1 MTDIVNIPVLLVTF
15 QTIFQVLMVMNILN
29 IDGIMTQSK

>member
-15 QTIFQVLMVMNILN
+15 QTSRF
-29 IDGIMTQSK
+29 